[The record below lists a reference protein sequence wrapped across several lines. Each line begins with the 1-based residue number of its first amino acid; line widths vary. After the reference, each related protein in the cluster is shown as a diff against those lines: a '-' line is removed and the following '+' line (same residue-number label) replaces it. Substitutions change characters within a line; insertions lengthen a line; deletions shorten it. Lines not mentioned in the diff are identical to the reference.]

1 MQFFATFVVVISF
14 GLSAVLAGSG
24 KQNKQINGKTN
35 NNWAFEI
42 ETKTKSYKTI
52 TK

>member
-24 KQNKQINGKTN
+24 KQKKQINGKN

-42 ETKTKSYKTI
+42 KTKTKSNK
-52 TK
+52 KQ